1 MKLHVIRHAIAA
13 DSAEM
18 ADEDRPLTE
27 AGRREFAGVVRGLT
41 GLGAGFDLVLHS
53 PLLRAVQTA
62 DLLSPLLRGE
72 RRVSANLAQAPS
84 VELLSELRG
93 ESVAVVGHEPWVSE
107 LVAWLLVAD
116 RRHGPCFAL
125 RKGAVAILEGNPR
138 PADMALLAFCPP
150 TLWREPVA

>member
-18 ADEDRPLTE
+18 ADEVRPLTD
-27 AGRREFAGVVRGLT
+27 AGRREFEGVVRGLARM
-41 GLGAGFDLVLHS
+41 GAGFDLLLHS
-53 PLLRAVQTA
+53 PLARAVETA
-62 DLLSPLLRGE
+62 DLLAPLVRGE
-72 RRVSANLAQAPS
+72 RRVSANLAKAPS

-93 ESVAVVGHEPWVSE
+93 ESVAIVGHEPWVSE

-138 PADMALLAFCPP
+138 PSDMALVAFCAPAH
-150 TLWREPVA
+150 WRA